1 MTLILPTTKGNSF
14 MRPDILLWDMDGT
27 LFNTYPPIR
36 QAVSAAFAVH
46 GIQVDPV
53 RVAQLL
59 ADTFDSCIITLAEE
73 NGLDPKAVRTT
84 YSEYAVLIRP
94 ETQPPF
100 PGVVEL
106 CLRVIREGGC
116 NLIYTHRERASLDR
130 FLTLYDMTRLF
141 RDTLTIDEDMPR
153 KPDPTGF
160 LTLLERNRLDPARVM
175 AVGDRDLDIQA
186 GINAGIMTCF
196 FAPEDFP
203 GGVPGLESGADY
215 VVHSYAELEKLL
227 FGAGAAR

>member
-1 MTLILPTTKGNSF
+1 MQ
-14 MRPDILLWDMDGT
+14 PDILLWDMDGT

-36 QAVSAAFAVH
+36 QAVSASFAAH

-73 NGLDPKAVRTT
+73 NGIDPRIVRTT
-84 YSEYAVLIRP
+84 YHEYAVLIRP

-106 CLRVIREGGC
+106 CLRIIREGGC

-130 FLTLYDMTRLF
+130 FLALYDMTRLF
-141 RDTLTIDEDMPR
+141 RDTLTTDEGVPR
-153 KPDPTGF
+153 KPDPAGF
-160 LTLLERNRLDPARVM
+160 LMLLERNRLDPARVM

-186 GINAGIMTCF
+186 GISAGIRTCL

-203 GGVPGLESGADY
+203 GGVPEPESGADY
-215 VVHSYAELEKLL
+215 VVRSYAELEALL
-227 FGAGAAR
+227 FEARTAV